1 MSIDEYPI
9 IDFSEIPGCESP
21 IVPRSLIRSTTTSNR
36 LTNSTKS
43 RISSIFSST
52 VDSIGDDDPFD
63 LKASARKLKPIRES
77 IVNTGRLVDIDFAES
92 PNKGGLTDW
101 NKMMFEAS
109 VIASD
114 IKDEEKIVD
123 LDEIMNKSPLVDAS
137 PLSCMNK
144 IGGGEALLL
153 ETSSPEN
160 SPLKF
165 RFDEYSEPR
174 KKLWDKENR
183 SLQKPTE
190 PLKEVYI
197 DDQLEKAIK
206 RKPLANL
213 NKRQV
218 PMKTPTKTLMKPPGS
233 TKRVS
238 LAPSK
243 PVVTSSKP
251 AMIKSRLPMTPSKVP
266 MTPSK
271 LPMTPSKLPMTPS
284 RLPMTPSKLPMTPS
298 KLPMTPSRLPKTQTN
313 LSNRTPLIP
322 SRQPPMKPS
331 LNTVTPVRD
340 QKLTIKSN
348 STNPRRSILLSKP
361 NGAISSQPNV
371 KSSLNTRRSI
381 MTPTLPSTTNKK
393 SNSSQTMSSTPKI
406 GPVLARPLLSS
417 TSNVKSTNLVQKRRS
432 IQPLKSFQ
440 R

>member
-1 MSIDEYPI
+1 
-9 IDFSEIPGCESP
+9 
-21 IVPRSLIRSTTTSNR
+21 
-36 LTNSTKS
+36 
-43 RISSIFSST
+43 
-52 VDSIGDDDPFD
+52 
-63 LKASARKLKPIRES
+63 
-77 IVNTGRLVDIDFAES
+77 
-92 PNKGGLTDW
+92 
-101 NKMMFEAS
+101 MMFEAS

-137 PLSCMNK
+137 PLSCINK

-174 KKLWDKENR
+174 KKLWDKEKR
-183 SLQKPTE
+183 SLQKPME
-190 PLKEVYI
+190 SPKEVYI

-218 PMKTPTKTLMKPPGS
+218 PMKTPTKTLMKPPES

-238 LAPSK
+238 MAPSK
-243 PVVTSSKP
+243 PAMTSSKP
-251 AMIKSRLPMTPSKVP
+251 ATAK
-266 MTPSK
+266 
-271 LPMTPSKLPMTPS
+271 S

-322 SRQPPMKPS
+322 SRKPPMKPS

-371 KSSLNTRRSI
+371 KSSLNARRSI
-381 MTPTLPSTTNKK
+381 MTLTLPSTTNKK

-406 GPVLARPLLSS
+406 GPVLAKPLLSS
-417 TSNVKSTNLVQKRRS
+417 TSNVKSTNLAQKRRS
-432 IQPLKSFQ
+432 IQPLKSLQ

>member
-21 IVPRSLIRSTTTSNR
+21 IVPRSSIRSTTTSNR

-218 PMKTPTKTLMKPPGS
+218 PMKTPTKTLMKPPES

-243 PVVTSSKP
+243 PGMTSSKP
-251 AMIKSRLPMTPSKVP
+251 ATAKSRLPMTPSKLP

-271 LPMTPSKLPMTPS
+271 IQMTPSKLPMTPS
-284 RLPMTPSKLPMTPS
+284 RLPMTPSRLPMTPS